1 MKNIKLYLSGFLQVF
16 LVSANTVFLSN
27 LFYVGVFVFGFLI
40 SWIWSWNVK
49 KISVS
54 NNIERFSY
62 SIGAASGG
70 LIGVLFSKNII
81 NIFLN

>member
-16 LVSANTVFLSN
+16 LVSANTVFLSHM
-27 LFYVGVFVFGFLI
+27 FYIGVFIFGFLI

-54 NNIERFSY
+54 NNRERFFY

-70 LIGVLFSKNII
+70 LIGVLFSEKII
-81 NIFLN
+81 NIFFN